1 MTRSYRTRGAAG
13 YLGVSKSWLDK
24 MAAKG
29 TGGPAYRKVGRHRI
43 YDEPD
48 LDAYKLATSRAN
60 KPRQRPV
67 ESSPWSIT
75 PSISEVPREPS
86 R

>member
-48 LDAYKLATSRAN
+48 LDAYKLATRVEP
-60 KPRQRPV
+60 KQQREQAAAAV
-67 ESSPWSIT
+67 G
-75 PSISEVPREPS
+75 
-86 R
+86 